1 MNKLHHL
8 ALSRYWRLALA
19 CFVLAGTT
27 GALYRFGLVLGLPWG
42 LALTNVRHAHSH
54 LMYFSWVTPALM
66 ALVVARL
73 PEVLPDGWDVPVR
86 RFRWPI
92 VGALVLGLAAYPFFL
107 LFGYQPVAVGSARLP
122 LAAVIGSLNTFAWYG
137 FVWAYVKTTW
147 RAPRVLPL
155 KLWDAAAA
163 FLVLASLGGWGVAL
177 AGRLGIDS
185 LFVTQAFTHLFLD
198 LFADGWMVLAL
209 LGLATVSRPDLARS
223 AAATQALTLLIIG
236 LPLTF
241 LLTMPVGLVPPA
253 MRAVAGLGG
262 VLVGVALLMQGW
274 LLRPR
279 SSVPDAATKGEGDRA
294 KKMTDFARWQDS
306 NRWSLWTTPLFFLM
320 LRAIAEIGIALP
332 VIARWA
338 ERMNL
343 RISYLHWLLLG
354 FVTLGLVA
362 AANETWT
369 FHPLKRWRAFTIGV
383 ILIVVSLIPLTRL
396 WPEAWSGLWVLWLA
410 AIVTLIPV
418 LVILLELMGRP
429 PHRSQS

>member
-1 MNKLHHL
+1 MNRLHHL

-73 PEVLPDGWDVPVR
+73 PEVLPDGWVVPVR

-107 LFGYQPVAVGSARLP
+107 LFGYQPVTVGSARLP

-147 RAPRVLPL
+147 HAPRVLPL

-185 LFVTQAFTHLFLD
+185 LFITQAFTHLFLD

-209 LGLATVSRPDLARS
+209 LGLATISKPDLARS
-223 AAATQALTLLIIG
+223 AAATQALTLLIVG

-241 LLTMPVGLVPPA
+241 LLTLPVGLVPPA
-253 MRAVAGLGG
+253 VRAVASLGG
-262 VLVGVALLMQGW
+262 VLVGVALLIQSW

-279 SSVPDAATKGEGDRA
+279 PSV
-294 KKMTDFARWQDS
+294 
-306 NRWSLWTTPLFFLM
+306 NRWSLWTIPLFFLM
-320 LRAIAEIGIALP
+320 LRAVAEIGIALP

-362 AANETWT
+362 AANEAWP
-369 FHPLKRWRAFTIGV
+369 FHPLKSWRALTIGV
-383 ILIVVSLIPLTRL
+383 ILIIVSLIPLTRL
-396 WPEAWSGLWVLWLA
+396 WPEAWSGVWALWFA

-418 LVILLELMGRP
+418 LVALIELGWPGSPAVDKKQLFR
-429 PHRSQS
+429 